1 MIDILYVCSIVL
13 VFRQSTQTIL
23 VFSVAACVLIV
34 INALFFDLDIK
45 GSASI
50 WTNRL
55 ISLVAIGI
63 TSFIAIHYRRQ
74 TQVSRRKEKQYV
86 KALESMLF
94 MMSHEVRKP
103 VANILGLVEAMCGTG
118 VELSPAEIQELS
130 SHLRFS
136 ATELDTFIK
145 ALNTFMEQAEKDSA
159 TR

>member
-103 VANILGLVEAMCGTG
+103 VANIIGLAEALCSDSAK
-118 VELSPAEIQELS
+118 LSPAEMEELCD
-130 SHLRFS
+130 HLRFS
-136 ATELDTFIK
+136 ATELDTFITS
-145 ALNTFMEQAEKDSA
+145 LNTFMERTGKESA
-159 TR
+159 T

>member
-45 GSASI
+45 GSMSI

-63 TSFIAIHYRRQ
+63 TSYIAIHYRRQ
-74 TQVSRRKEKQYV
+74 TQASRQKEQQHV
-86 KALESMLF
+86 TALESMLF

-103 VANILGLVEAMCGTG
+103 VANIIGLAEALCSDSAK
-118 VELSPAEIQELS
+118 LSPAEMEELCD
-130 SHLRFS
+130 HLRFS
-136 ATELDTFIK
+136 ATELDTFITS
-145 ALNTFMEQAEKDSA
+145 LNTFMERTGKESA
-159 TR
+159 T